1 MFTITLSI
9 AAMTK
14 KFTLLL
20 LLSSLIFTFTS
31 CETEVDIDAEWKEIT
46 IVYGLLNQ
54 LDTAHYL
61 RINKAFLG
69 GNALQI
75 AKIEDSSSYKN
86 ALEVTLEGWSLNEKV
101 LTIPFDTASVHNKDS
116 GIFYNPYMM
125 VYKGLGE
132 LNPDLQYRLFVKN
145 TVSGH
150 EVTSKTNLI
159 KNFVIKKPVAGGR
172 LTLFRGFNTAYGW
185 TNGVNAR
192 RYEPR
197 LRFHFW
203 EIPTGTQDTIPRYI
217 DWMLSS
223 VKSNNLLGEGEIEIS
238 FSNDGFYEFV
248 RNNVSENFEGKRLCG
263 EVDFI
268 VSAGGD
274 EYSTYMDV
282 NGPSYSL
289 VQDRPEYTNVE
300 NGLGLLSSRYNIL
313 RTKRLDPRA
322 EDEIIDLE
330 VNFVKNINL

>member
-1 MFTITLSI
+1 
-9 AAMTK
+9 MTK
-14 KFTLLL
+14 KITLILLL
-20 LLSSLIFTFTS
+20 TAMIFSFTS
-31 CETEVDIDAEWKEIT
+31 CETEVDIDADWEEIT

-54 LDTAHYL
+54 LDTAHYF

-86 ALEVTLEGWSLNEKV
+86 GLEVTLEGWNLNEKV
-101 LTIPFDTASVHNKDS
+101 QTIFFDTASFSNKDT
-116 GIFYNPYMM
+116 GMWYNPYMV
-125 VYKGLGE
+125 VYKGVGQ

-145 TVSGH
+145 TTTGH
-150 EVTSKTNLI
+150 EITSKTNLI
-159 KNFVIKKPVAGGR
+159 KNYAVVKPVAGGR
-172 LTLFRGFNTAYGW
+172 LTLFRGFSTPFEW

-192 RYEPR
+192 RYEPQV
-197 LRFHFW
+197 RFHFW
-203 EIPTGTQDTIPRYI
+203 EVPTGTQDTIPKFI
-217 DWMLSS
+217 DWALSS
-223 VKSNNLLGEGEIEIS
+223 VKSNNLDGLGEIEIS

-248 RNNVSENFEGKRLCG
+248 KNTLNDNFDGRRLCG

-268 VSAGGD
+268 ISAGGD

-300 NGLGLLSSRYNIL
+300 NGLGLLSTRYSIL
-313 RTKRLDPRA
+313 RVKRLDPRA
-322 EDEIIDLE
+322 EDEIIALD
-330 VNFVKNINL
+330 VKFVKNINL

>member
-86 ALEVTLEGWSLNEKV
+86 ALEVTLEGWRLNEKV
-101 LTIPFDTASVHNKDS
+101 LTIPFDTASVYNKDS
-116 GIFYNPYMM
+116 GMWYNPYMM

-132 LNPDLQYRLFVKN
+132 LDTDLQYRLFIKN

-150 EVTSKTNLI
+150 EVTSKTSLI

-172 LTLFRGFNTAYGW
+172 LTLFRNFNTAFGW

-203 EIPTGTQDTIPRYI
+203 EIPAGTQDTIPRHI

-248 RNNVSENFEGKRLCG
+248 RNGVSENFDGKRLCG

-289 VQDRPEYTNVE
+289 VQDRPEYTNVD

-322 EDEIIDLE
+322 EDEIIDLD